1 MFFDFEFQENKSDN
15 KEGSYLFISLLSALF
30 GAIIGGIITSIF
42 IISIFG
48 LNFMDV
54 LSGKGINPP
63 EILEKLLVPRNSEI
77 ITEYEDPGVAVA
89 EKARPSVVNIRTE
102 RKRLIQNFFG
112 AFSEKVEG
120 SGSGVII
127 DEMGYILTNNHVV
140 ADADEIFVTLPSGED
155 VPGKV
160 LGKDRETDIAIVKVE
175 RENLPPADI
184 GTTKDLKV
192 GEILIAIGNPYGF
205 EHTVTFGVV
214 SAMNRTITSYD
225 GRGQSITLT
234 DLIQTDAAINPGNS
248 GGALC
253 NKKGEVIGINTVI
266 VSETGGSQGIGF
278 AIPIDAAMDA
288 AKQLIET
295 GKVSHPNI
303 GIFGTTLTKEIAE
316 ELDISV
322 RKGAIISEA
331 ISGTP
336 ADKAGLQRGDII
348 IKLDE
353 NEIESMDDLLTEIR
367 KMKVGD
373 SVTITYIRDNEE
385 QSVELILAER
395 SEIIF

>member
-63 EILEKLLVPRNSEI
+63 EILEKLLVPRNIEI

-175 RENLPPADI
+175 RENLPTADI